1 MDGDAGGLEDLLVD
15 PDLNLAEL
23 RLADGRGVVEVE
35 AEAVRRDKAAGLE
48 SGGAHELVERCV
60 QQVGRG
66 VVAGGEEP
74 LAAVHFGDNA
84 AGEGLR
90 AERAVVDLRNLRD
103 AGRGL
108 LRVDDAED
116 ELAVGALDGAGVA
129 RLAARLGVEGGL
141 FEEDV
146 EPVRAG
152 VGAEAEHLG
161 GRLEP
166 VVTDE
171 LVGGALEK
179 DDPLAGHFVA
189 SVGGAA
195 PVALALHGHLV
206 ARAVDAEAAFAC
218 HDLGE
223 VGREA
228 KGVVE
233 LEDVVAGDRLAA
245 LGGGGLRNFV
255 EEGDAPLQRAEEA
268 LLLGLDDGL
277 RLALLA
283 AELGVDM
290 AEVFD
295 DRGGHFEEEGLGE
308 AQIAAVA
315 DRAAEDAA
323 EHVAA
328 AFVGEGGAVT
338 DAEHDRPHMVGN
350 DAVLGEVGALEEL
363 RGLDA
368 LARQ

>member
-1 MDGDAGGLEDLLVD
+1 MDGDAGGLQNLLVD
-15 PDLNLAEL
+15 PGLNLAEL

-74 LAAVHFGDNA
+74 LAAVHFGDHA

-90 AERAVVDLRNLRD
+90 AERAVVDFGD
-103 AGRGL
+103 VGEAGGGL
-108 LRVDDAED
+108 MRVDDAED

-141 FEEDV
+141 LEEDV
-146 EPVRAG
+146 EPVGAG

-171 LVGGALEK
+171 LVGRALEE

-189 SVGGAA
+189 GVGGAA

-228 KGVVE
+228 EGVVE
-233 LEDVVAGDRLAA
+233 LEDVVAGDGLAA

-268 LLLGLDDGL
+268 LLFGLDDGL
-277 RLALLA
+277 RLPLLA

-295 DRGGHFEEEGLGE
+295 DRGGHLEEEGLGE
-308 AQIAAVA
+308 A
-315 DRAAEDAA
+315 
-323 EHVAA
+323 
-328 AFVGEGGAVT
+328 
-338 DAEHDRPHMVGN
+338 
-350 DAVLGEVGALEEL
+350 
-363 RGLDA
+363 
-368 LARQ
+368 